1 MNRIQSKNDKI
12 ETYELNKTSLLCFD
26 DKIHILNKGYDG
38 LALCYL
44 RYLQNT
50 VILITTHK
58 SFLSSN
64 KYYVNFPSS

>member
-26 DKIHILNKGYDG
+26 DKIHILNKGY
-38 LALCYL
+38 L
-44 RYLQNT
+44 RYLQKT